1 MARLFI
7 TPREID
13 LISDITKEIHKDV
26 IGQVIFYYPVRE
38 DITKVHD
45 IYEEA
50 IEKIFDPP
58 IEIDA
63 RLEWQARE
71 VPTDTFGHHA
81 VMSMTVYLHYRD
93 VVDRGLEVRPGDY
106 ISWGD
111 NFFEITSSRYDSII
125 FGQVEHVTGYVLA
138 AKTARK
144 GAIDVQPLGPT
155 KEQYTDA
162 SAVQEEFEQQRV
174 YSAKGDRRE
183 LVTDGV
189 LEEPVTGAKI
199 VSKRGSDKSSFYG
212 DSS

>member
-45 IYEEA
+45 VYEEA
-50 IEKIFDPP
+50 VEKIFDPP

-63 RLEWQARE
+63 RLEWQGRE
-71 VPTDTFGHHA
+71 VSTDRFGHHA

-93 VVDRGLEVRPGDY
+93 VVDRGLEVRSGDY

-111 NFFEITSSRYDSII
+111 NFFEITSSKFDSII

-155 KEQYTDA
+155 KEHYTDPG
-162 SAVQEEFEQQRV
+162 AVQEEFEQQRGT
-174 YSAKGDRRE
+174 SAKGDRRE

-199 VSKRGSDKSSFYG
+199 VSKRGSNKSSFYG